1 MQYTLYT
8 HPFSRGMYVV
18 WALKECG
25 ADYQVKLVQFG
36 EQMKSAEYLA
46 VNPQGQVPALKVGDT
61 VLTETVAILTFLA
74 EQFPD
79 KGLIPPAGSIERGEF
94 YRWLCL
100 SIHLEYAL
108 MDKFMQVN
116 IDADRQKMIG
126 YGNPD
131 EVLDTLRQ
139 HLSGR
144 TFILGNTFSIL
155 DLHFSSLIVLF
166 TRKQPLLSAD
176 DSILQNYA
184 AAHLARPA
192 FAETM
197 AWAEQAAKEMA

>member
-25 ADYQVKLVQFG
+25 ADCQVKLVQFG
-36 EQMKSAEYLA
+36 GQMKSAEYLA

-61 VLTETVAILTFLA
+61 VLTETLAILTFLA

-108 MDKFMQVN
+108 MDKFMQVS
-116 IDADRQKMIG
+116 IDAETQKAIG

-131 EVLDTLRQ
+131 VLLDTLRN
-139 HLSGR
+139 HLNGR
-144 TFILGNTFSIL
+144 TFILGNQFSVL
-155 DLHFSSLIVLF
+155 DLYFSALIAHF
-166 TRKQPLLSAD
+166 TRNMPVLSAD
-176 DSILQNYA
+176 DSILQHYA

-197 AWAEQAAKEMA
+197 AWAEQAVKEMA